1 MPSEKH
7 ELETILFGSPEAV
20 EDLRRAYFRRVML
33 LTYPLGFLAVLL
45 ALALDLR
52 LHGRVVSPVDAALLP
67 LLGLGFLVGFFLL
80 LWDERYTLAVG
91 QGLFWIFALYVLL
104 SFVYQHFFFFPQS
117 GRFSE
122 VSYWAPL
129 LYLGAFL
136 LFPLKHAWRIG
147 LLLWGLGVLTSLVYL
162 LVEASPISNIWLQY
176 HAAGLATL
184 GVGFLI
190 ALSSSWYST
199 ARSEAT
205 VDYLTRLPNR
215 RYTQFVLERMI
226 REAERAG
233 RPLSV
238 ILLDLDNFK
247 RINDT
252 LGHWAGDRVL
262 RSLAQAI
269 RGMLREHD
277 WLGRWGG
284 EEFLILLPSTDGK
297 RAAQIAERLGQRL
310 KALRPEGLRVSASLG
325 VAELRAGESPVALIA
340 RADRA
345 MYRAKAA
352 GKGRVEVDA

>member
-1 MPSEKH
+1 MPFEQH
-7 ELETILFGSPEAV
+7 ELETVLFGSPEAV

-33 LTYPLGFLAVLL
+33 FAYPLGFLAVLL
-45 ALALDLR
+45 ALVLDLR

-67 LLGLGFLVGFFLL
+67 LLGLGFLAGFVLL
-80 LWDERYTLAVG
+80 LRDGRYTLPVG
-91 QGLFWIFALYVLL
+91 QGIFGIFALYALL

-122 VSYWAPL
+122 VSYWTPL
-129 LYLGAFL
+129 LYLGAFV
-136 LFPLKHAWRIG
+136 LFPLRRAWRIG

-162 LVEASPISNIWLQY
+162 LVRPSPVSNIWLQY

-190 ALSSSWYST
+190 ALGSFWYST
-199 ARSEAT
+199 ARSEA
-205 VDYLTRLPNR
+205 VLDYLTRLPNR
-215 RYTQFVLERMI
+215 RYTQFALERMI

-262 RSLAQAI
+262 RSLARAI
-269 RGMLREHD
+269 RGMLRQRD

-284 EEFLILLPSTDGK
+284 EEFLILLPETDG
-297 RAAQIAERLGQRL
+297 RGAVQIAERLGQGL
-310 KALRPEGLRVSASLG
+310 KELRPEGLSVSASLG
-325 VAELRAGESPVALIA
+325 VAELRAGESPEALVA